1 MNVRKELEAIRLRVF
16 NEDFQD
22 MVSRY
27 LVENKDALDLSA
39 TEPECRRAIA
49 YIREHFTPTRQEEIS
64 EVIRLYQENQRYAQ
78 QYSFSCGLYAAIR
91 QFLDPSI
98 GSSAPHNRFTVCS
111 PFSEWVVNGL
121 FTMPGMKRHPRFLQ
135 NRNKCLA
142 MEMHVEKSLSPPARE
157 AGSDHIASVGSHWQA
172 TEYAAAHFA
181 FYCGYRAGLEV
192 LETVHPLEGVEMIP
206 YILTTEYYLGLT
218 STYSQR
224 ECKTGHNEMR

>member
-1 MNVRKELEAIRLRVF
+1 MNIRKELEAIRRRVF
-16 NEDFQD
+16 NEDFQE

-27 LVENKDALDLSA
+27 LEENKDELDLSA
-39 TEPECRRAIA
+39 TEPEYRRAMA
-49 YIREHFTPTRQEEIS
+49 YMEEHLAPPQWEEINQA
-64 EVIRLYQENQRYAQ
+64 IGLYQENQRYAQ

-98 GSSAPHNRFTVCS
+98 HPSAPHNMFTVCS

-142 MEMHVEKSLSPPARE
+142 MEQNVEQSLPPSARE
-157 AGSDHIASVGSHWQA
+157 SASDHIASVGSHWQA
-172 TEYAAAHFA
+172 AEYAAAHFA

-192 LETVHPLEGVEMIP
+192 LETVHPLEGIQMIP

-224 ECKTGHNEMR
+224 ESKADRAV